1 MVGRKDTLSETCRVE
16 DDCLICFGCYSVQ
29 DCARHGYAVDTQSP
43 KAKYALR
50 YNDRLI
56 KVYSEVHM
64 YVWTLKWDIRISKFY
79 HVLSLRLR

>member
-43 KAKYALR
+43 RAKYAF
-50 YNDRLI
+50 
-56 KVYSEVHM
+56 
-64 YVWTLKWDIRISKFY
+64 IRIQRSINQGLLGSAYVFLDFKME
-79 HVLSLRLR
+79 H